1 MNWCKFLMAIVGM
14 TFVVGC
20 NSYRV
25 KAIPHDDNF
34 KTAVVVNNPKV
45 RVSDFEAVLED
56 AFAEHGIGVRVVSEG
71 YVPSNDEYVV
81 RYNALQSWDFVLYM
95 TDATIRVQKGS
106 RQIGR
111 GHYHHNG
118 TNMSLDIFTKWRGTA
133 WKMHRLYDELLKE
146 YK

>member
-1 MNWCKFLMAIVGM
+1 MNWYKSFVAMAILALLA
-14 TFVVGC
+14 GC

-34 KTAVVVNNPKV
+34 KTAVVINNPKV

-56 AFAEHGIGVRVVSEG
+56 AFAEHGIGVRVVSEE
-71 YVPSNDEYVV
+71 YIPTNDEYVV
-81 RYNALQSWDFVLYM
+81 RYNALQSWDVVLYM

-111 GHYHHNG
+111 GRYHHNG
-118 TNMSLDIFTKWRGTA
+118 TNMSLDIFTKWRGTS
-133 WKMHRLYDELLKE
+133 WKMRELYDELLKE